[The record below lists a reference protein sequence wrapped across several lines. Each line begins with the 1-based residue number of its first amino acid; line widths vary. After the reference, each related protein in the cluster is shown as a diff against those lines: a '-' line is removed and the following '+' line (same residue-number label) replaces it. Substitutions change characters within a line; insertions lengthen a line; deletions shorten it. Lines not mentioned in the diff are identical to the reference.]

1 MRMAAGEGAE
11 EITGLLNPWSNGDEG
26 ALAKLIP
33 IVYGELRRIAQ
44 RQMAREHHGHT
55 LQPSALVNE
64 AYIRLVDCNALQWRN
79 RAHFFGVMAGLM
91 RRILV
96 DLARSR
102 RNQKRGGN
110 WQRVTLDGA
119 LLPSA
124 TTDLDLV
131 AVDEALEDM
140 ARIDV
145 RKAKV
150 VELRFFAGLTV
161 EETAEVLQISGDTVA
176 RDWTFAKAWL
186 SRELRINRG

>member
-11 EITGLLNPWSNGDEG
+11 EITGLLNAWSNGDEG

-64 AYIRLVDCNALQWRN
+64 AYIRLVDCNALQWKN

-161 EETAEVLQISGDTVA
+161 EETAEALQISGDTVA

>member
-1 MRMAAGEGAE
+1 MATGEGAE
-11 EITGLLNPWSNGDEG
+11 EITGLLNAWSNGDEG

-64 AYIRLVDCNALQWRN
+64 AYIRLVDCNALQWKN

-186 SRELRINRG
+186 SRELKRDKRE

>member
-64 AYIRLVDCNALQWRN
+64 AYIRLVDCNALQWKN

>member
-1 MRMAAGEGAE
+1 MANGEEAG
-11 EITGLLNPWSNGDEG
+11 EITGLLNAWSNGDED

-44 RQMAREHHGHT
+44 RQMAREHPGHT

-64 AYIRLVDCNALQWRN
+64 AYIRLVDCNAVQWKN
-79 RAHFFGVMAGLM
+79 RAHFFGIMAGLM

-96 DLARSR
+96 DLARTR

-110 WQRVTLDGA
+110 WRRVTLDGA
-119 LLPSA
+119 IRPTA
-124 TTDLDLV
+124 ATDLDLV

-161 EETAEVLQISGDTVA
+161 EETAEVLQISGDTVE
-176 RDWTFAKAWL
+176 RDWTFARAWL
-186 SRELRINRG
+186 MRELRPGKG

>member
-1 MRMAAGEGAE
+1 
-11 EITGLLNPWSNGDEG
+11 
-26 ALAKLIP
+26 
-33 IVYGELRRIAQ
+33 
-44 RQMAREHHGHT
+44 
-55 LQPSALVNE
+55 
-64 AYIRLVDCNALQWRN
+64 
-79 RAHFFGVMAGLM
+79 MAGLM

>member
-1 MRMAAGEGAE
+1 MRMATGEGAE
-11 EITGLLNPWSNGDEG
+11 EITGLLNAWSNGDEG

-64 AYIRLVDCNALQWRN
+64 AYIRLVDCNALQWKN

>member
-1 MRMAAGEGAE
+1 
-11 EITGLLNPWSNGDEG
+11 
-26 ALAKLIP
+26 
-33 IVYGELRRIAQ
+33 
-44 RQMAREHHGHT
+44 MAREHHGYT

-64 AYIRLVDCNALQWRN
+64 AYIRLVDCNALQWKN

>member
-1 MRMAAGEGAE
+1 MATGEGAE
-11 EITGLLNPWSNGDEG
+11 EITGLLNAWSNGDEG

-64 AYIRLVDCNALQWRN
+64 AYIRLVDCNALQWKS

>member
-1 MRMAAGEGAE
+1 MATGEGAE
-11 EITGLLNPWSNGDEG
+11 EITGLLNAWSNGDEG

>member
-1 MRMAAGEGAE
+1 MATGEGAE
-11 EITGLLNPWSNGDEG
+11 EITGLLNAWSNGDEG

-64 AYIRLVDCNALQWRN
+64 AYIRLVDCNALQWKN